1 MGGFTLALIAHDGKK
16 DDLLRFAREHLE
28 LLRRLRLV
36 ATATTGSMLAAELGL
51 EIERV
56 ASGPQ
61 GGDLQI
67 GARIVTGEV
76 RAVVFFRDPL
86 TAHPHEPDIQAV
98 LKVCDVHDVP
108 LATNRA
114 SAEILL
120 ARLGELARGSAGRDE
135 RDPGEG
141 RDDPCPLGPGHALA

>member
-1 MGGFTLALIAHDGKK
+1 MSDRPYTLALIAHDGKK
-16 DDLLRFAREHLE
+16 DDLLRFAKDHLD

-36 ATATTGSMLAAELGL
+36 ATATTGSLLSAQLGL
-51 EIERV
+51 QIERV

-61 GGDLQI
+61 GGDLEI
-67 GARIVTGEV
+67 GAMIVRGDV
-76 RAVVFFRDPL
+76 QAVVFFRDPL

-114 SAEILL
+114 SADILL
-120 ARLGELARGSAGRDE
+120 DGVDGLV
-135 RDPGEG
+135 EG
-141 RDDPCPLGPGHALA
+141 

>member
-1 MGGFTLALIAHDGKK
+1 MPSERDGRERFEIALIAHDGKK
-16 DDLLRFAREHLE
+16 DDIVTFVREHQE
-28 LLRRLRLV
+28 LLARCHLV
-36 ATATTGSMLAAELGL
+36 ATATTGKLLADQTGL
-51 EIERV
+51 RVDSV

-67 GARIVTGEV
+67 GARIVDGFID
-76 RAVVFFRDPL
+76 AVIFFRDPL

-114 SAEILL
+114 SADLSI
-120 ARLGELARGSAGRDE
+120 RGLFDTTS
-135 RDPGEG
+135 
-141 RDDPCPLGPGHALA
+141 

>member
-1 MGGFTLALIAHDGKK
+1 MSTRPYTLALIAHDGKK
-16 DDLLRFAREHLE
+16 DDMLRFAKEHIE
-28 LLRRLRLV
+28 LLRRLALV
-36 ATATTGSMLAAELGL
+36 ATATTGSLLAADLGL
-51 EIERV
+51 EVERV

-61 GGDLQI
+61 GGDLEI
-67 GARIVTGEV
+67 GAMIVRGDV
-76 RAVVFFRDPL
+76 QAVVFFRDPL

-120 ARLGELARGSAGRDE
+120 DRVAELAG
-135 RDPGEG
+135 
-141 RDDPCPLGPGHALA
+141 

>member
-1 MGGFTLALIAHDGKK
+1 MSDRPYALALIAHDGKK
-16 DDLLRFAREHLE
+16 DDLLRFAKEHLD
-28 LLRRLRLV
+28 LLRRLKLV
-36 ATATTGSMLAAELGL
+36 ATATTGSLLSAQLDL

-61 GGDLQI
+61 GGDLEI
-67 GARIVTGEV
+67 GAMIVRGDV
-76 RAVVFFRDPL
+76 QAVVFFRDPL

-114 SAEILL
+114 SAETLL
-120 ARLGELARGSAGRDE
+120 DGVAALV
-135 RDPGEG
+135 EG
-141 RDDPCPLGPGHALA
+141 

>member
-1 MGGFTLALIAHDGKK
+1 MDDRPFALALIAHDGKK
-16 DDLLRFAREHLE
+16 DDLLRFAREHLDV
-28 LLRRLRLV
+28 LRGLRLV
-36 ATATTGSMLAAELGL
+36 ATATTGSLLSAELGL
-51 EIERV
+51 EVERV

-67 GARIVTGEV
+67 GARIVSGDV
-76 RAVVFFRDPL
+76 GAVVFFRDPL

-120 ARLGELARGSAGRDE
+120 AGIAELSRR
-135 RDPGEG
+135 R
-141 RDDPCPLGPGHALA
+141 

>member
-1 MGGFTLALIAHDGKK
+1 L
-16 DDLLRFAREHLE
+16 
-28 LLRRLRLV
+28 
-36 ATATTGSMLAAELGL
+36 LAADLGL
-51 EIERV
+51 EVERV

-61 GGDLQI
+61 GGDLEI
-67 GARIVTGEV
+67 GAMIVRGDV
-76 RAVVFFRDPL
+76 QAVVFFRDPL

-120 ARLGELARGSAGRDE
+120 DRVAEIVEA
-135 RDPGEG
+135 
-141 RDDPCPLGPGHALA
+141 

>member
-1 MGGFTLALIAHDGKK
+1 MDGRALTLALIAHDGKK
-16 DDLLRFAREHLE
+16 DDLLRFARDHLE
-28 LLRRLRLV
+28 LLRGLRLV
-36 ATATTGSMLAAELGL
+36 ATATTGSLLASELGL
-51 EIERV
+51 EVERV

-67 GARIVTGEV
+67 GAGIVTGEIG
-76 RAVVFFRDPL
+76 AVIFFRDPL

-114 SAEILL
+114 SAELLL
-120 ARLGELARGSAGRDE
+120 AGIAELTRPR
-135 RDPGEG
+135 
-141 RDDPCPLGPGHALA
+141 

>member
-1 MGGFTLALIAHDGKK
+1 MDTRPFTLALIAHDGKK
-16 DDLLRFAREHLE
+16 DDMVRFAKEHLG

-36 ATATTGSMLAAELGL
+36 ATATTGSLLEAELGL

-56 ASGPQ
+56 SSGPQ
-61 GGDLQI
+61 GGDLEI
-67 GARIVTGEV
+67 GAKIVRGDV
-76 RAVVFFRDPL
+76 QAVVFFRDPL

-120 ARLGELARGSAGRDE
+120 RAVGERVGGVSG
-135 RDPGEG
+135 
-141 RDDPCPLGPGHALA
+141 

>member
-1 MGGFTLALIAHDGKK
+1 MSDLYTLALIAHDGKK
-16 DDLLRFAREHLE
+16 DDMLRFADEHLD

-36 ATATTGSMLAAELGL
+36 ATATTGSLLATRLGL
-51 EIERV
+51 EVEAV
-56 ASGPQ
+56 SSGPQ
-61 GGDLQI
+61 GGDLEI
-67 GARIVTGEV
+67 GALIVQGDV
-76 RAVVFFRDPL
+76 QAVVFFRDPL

-120 ARLGELARGSAGRDE
+120 VGIARLV
-135 RDPGEG
+135 P
-141 RDDPCPLGPGHALA
+141 

>member
-1 MGGFTLALIAHDGKK
+1 MSSFTLALIAHDGKK
-16 DDLLRFAREHLE
+16 DDLLRFAREHLV

-76 RAVVFFRDPL
+76 QAVVFFRDPL

-120 ARLGELARGSAGRDE
+120 AHVAERVAG
-135 RDPGEG
+135 
-141 RDDPCPLGPGHALA
+141 

>member
-1 MGGFTLALIAHDGKK
+1 MEDRPFTLALIAHDGKK
-16 DDLLRFAREHLE
+16 DDLLRFAREHLG

-36 ATATTGSMLAAELGL
+36 ATATTGSMLASELGL

-120 ARLGELARGSAGRDE
+120 GWVAELTRPR
-135 RDPGEG
+135 
-141 RDDPCPLGPGHALA
+141 

>member
-1 MGGFTLALIAHDGKK
+1 MSSFTLALIAHDGKK
-16 DDLLRFAREHLE
+16 DDLLRFAREHLA

-67 GARIVTGEV
+67 GARIVSGDV
-76 RAVVFFRDPL
+76 GAVVFFRDPL

-120 ARLGELARGSAGRDE
+120 AGIAELSRR
-135 RDPGEG
+135 R
-141 RDDPCPLGPGHALA
+141 